1 MPQPDSP
8 RVDFERVRI
17 TASGAPENALDV
29 RTSGGV
35 SKFAVNGATGAVTAS
50 GGVSAAAGSP
60 VVAWA
65 NGLVPPTTTTGTDT
79 APAAGTVY
87 YSSLFVPVSCTLT
100 GISVLNG
107 TAVGTDKWIGAL
119 YDSAGAVVANS
130 ALAGITCS
138 GTAAMQALAFTSS
151 YSAVGPGLYFLSVSC
166 NGTTARF
173 RSQVIGAGYTGSAAG
188 SFGTLAAITPPSTFT
203 TNLGPIAAVY

>member
-107 TAVGTDKWIGAL
+107 SAVGTDKWIGTL

-173 RSQVIGAGYTGSAAG
+173 RSQVIGVGYTGSAAG